1 MDLLRSVQL
10 LLQVEHVSSECPA
23 ACGRGSDQFLSL
35 IVRHLLRI
43 SRLEVKFQGLWQ
55 FVGHL
60 RLRVLVLQLCHL
72 CCACCMC
79 ERKEVRGGE
88 GKHRERNLC
97 FEGRHRERNMC

>member
-43 SRLEVKFQGLWQ
+43 SRLEVKFQGLWL

-60 RLRVLVLQLCHL
+60 RLRVLVLQLCQALQTPASKDCHSAL
-72 CCACCMC
+72 WCHRNSAWHWPSQ
-79 ERKEVRGGE
+79 RPRRATD
-88 GKHRERNLC
+88 GKS
-97 FEGRHRERNMC
+97 